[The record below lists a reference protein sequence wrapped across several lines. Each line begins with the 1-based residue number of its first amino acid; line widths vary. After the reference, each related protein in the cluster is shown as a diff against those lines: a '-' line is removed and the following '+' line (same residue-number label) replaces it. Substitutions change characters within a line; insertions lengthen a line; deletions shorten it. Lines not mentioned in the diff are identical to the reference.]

1 MISLNVVFY
10 AFMACSSAPDE
21 LFIGHSFFKPFAANM
36 APLKSAAGLEK
47 NEIEVVFSGGASG
60 APLALWND
68 KSNRRT
74 IERMLDGGN
83 VELFAMTY
91 EPEYPTEEGYHNW
104 INAALDSNPNVRFVL
119 ALPWLDYPESDEY
132 PNAQAYS
139 DTWHSAHDSDWLA
152 LVDALRTDYPDNAFI
167 SVPYG
172 QSALELRTLFEADT
186 LPDVDVLTSNLDDA
200 SSDNDIGI
208 FVDDKGHPDDILV
221 ELGSLVWGS
230 MIYDIEP
237 DESYLR
243 GAYDTDLVSIAN
255 AIVEE
260 HLDD

>member
-1 MISLNVVFY
+1 M
-10 AFMACSSAPDE
+10 
-21 LFIGHSFFKPFAANM
+21 
-36 APLKSAAGLEK
+36 
-47 NEIEVVFSGGASG
+47 
-60 APLALWND
+60 
-68 KSNRRT
+68 
-74 IERMLDGGN
+74 
-83 VELFAMTY
+83 
-91 EPEYPTEEGYHNW
+91 
-104 INAALDSNPNVRFVL
+104 
-119 ALPWLDYPESDEY
+119 
-132 PNAQAYS
+132 
-139 DTWHSAHDSDWLA
+139 
-152 LVDALRTDYPDNAFI
+152 RTDYPDNAFI

-200 SSDNDIGI
+200 SFDNDIGI
-208 FVDDKGHPDDILV
+208 FVDDKGHPDEILV

-260 HLDD
+260 HIDD